1 MIRSLSFALFLV
13 LNLAV
18 SQLSI
23 AQAQAEGEGRVPEV
37 LVVNVNEASAE
48 EIAAK
53 LVGVGL
59 VKARAIIKYRDEFGP
74 YEHVEQLSEVVG
86 IGPKTLEEN
95 RDSIKLTS

>member
-1 MIRSLSFALFLV
+1 MIRLFSFALFLV
-13 LNLAV
+13 LNLAL
-18 SQLSI
+18 SQVTV
-23 AQAQAEGEGRVPEV
+23 AQAEGEGRVPEV
-37 LVVNVNEASAE
+37 LIVNVNEASAE

-74 YEHVEQLSEVVG
+74 YEHIEQLSEVVG

-95 RDSIKLTS
+95 RERIKLAS

>member
-23 AQAQAEGEGRVPEV
+23 AQAEGEGRVPEV

-95 RDSIKLTS
+95 RDRIKLTS

>member
-1 MIRSLSFALFLV
+1 MIRCLSFALFLV
-13 LNLAV
+13 LNLSF
-18 SQLSI
+18 SQFTF
-23 AQAQAEGEGRVPEV
+23 AQIEGEGRVPEV
-37 LVVNVNEASAE
+37 LVVNINEAGAE

-95 RDSIKLTS
+95 KDRIKLTS